1 MTNDEICALIKRRRL
16 QILVHSCIYYR
27 FGDNIITDYFYDQ
40 IGKELGRIQVQ
51 YPDLSQAVPDYY
63 EWFKDYTPECT
74 SGYQLPISKPE
85 VVAKAEQLI
94 RLHEIYNKGDKQ

>member
-1 MTNDEICALIKRRRL
+1 MTDEEIKAIIKRRRL

-27 FGDNIITDYFYDQ
+27 FGDNIWSDYHYDCA
-40 IGKELGRIQVQ
+40 GKELAKLQVEH
-51 YPDLSQAVPDYY
+51 PDLSKAVPEYY

-85 VVAKAEQLI
+85 IVAKAEYLLRI
-94 RLHEIYNKGDKQ
+94 HEQYKQR